1 MLTQLTAG
9 IMVGVGNL
17 VIWMILVVLI
27 FCAVNII
34 ENLYCFCKTIYVKLT
49 DMLQRNG
56 DIRNYDNDEIMD
68 DDTWRES
75 RTEETHHIY

>member
-1 MLTQLTAG
+1 MG
-9 IMVGVGNL
+9 GVAIWA
-17 VIWMILVVLI
+17 IWMILSVLI
-27 FCAVNII
+27 ACAVNII
-34 ENLYCFCKTIYVKLT
+34 ENCIGFCKTIYAKLT
-49 DMLQRNG
+49 NMVQHSG